1 MTIIY
6 AFNGVGDRES
16 LWLNLRNIAKQVNAP
31 WAIWGDFNCVLQD
44 NERLGGRVTEAETDP
59 FHDCIQECGVMDIVA
74 TGAFCTW
81 NNKQPPET
89 RVYSRLN
96 RWLVNQVWMDKFSD
110 YIANFLPE
118 GQFDHNPCLVS
129 KSPLGGNQHRP
140 FKYFNMWS
148 VADGFQDCVSQ
159 VWQNEFSGT
168 KMYKV
173 VKKLKLLKPDLKKL
187 NKAHFSDIENKAD
200 IAQLRLKKLQEQ
212 IMANPGDKDLIQQ
225 ESEANQT
232 FNVLYS
238 AKMDYLKQKAKAHW
252 LKDGDSNSAYFHGVL
267 RARRNKNFICQINDQ

>member
-1 MTIIY
+1 
-6 AFNGVGDRES
+6 
-16 LWLNLRNIAKQVNAP
+16 
-31 WAIWGDFNCVLQD
+31 
-44 NERLGGRVTEAETDP
+44 
-59 FHDCIQECGVMDIVA
+59 MDIAA
-74 TGAFCTW
+74 TGAFYTW

-89 RVYSRLN
+89 RVYSRLD
-96 RWLVNQVWMDKFSD
+96 RWLVNQDWMDMFSD

-118 GQFDHNPCLVS
+118 
-129 KSPLGGNQHRP
+129 
-140 FKYFNMWS
+140 
-148 VADGFQDCVSQ
+148 
-159 VWQNEFSGT
+159 
-168 KMYKV
+168 

-200 IAQLRLKKLQEQ
+200 IAQLRLKKLQEH
-212 IMANPGDKDLIQQ
+212 IMAKQGDKDLIQQ
-225 ESEANQT
+225 EYEANQT